1 MMMMVVVEEVRVL
14 SYSVFVCFR
23 MQIARNW
30 NLLQFLIYRHTR
42 HEQWFHLFSIL
53 FLTKFIIFFII
64 FPHLVLLFR
73 VRYFYFKVFRFYR
86 FHFSFFY
93 LFLFSLVDHRVYIS
107 LVDTVVH
114 NILMSTWEVVICD
127 TLIVQIICK
136 CNLIYFCFFLYF

>member
-1 MMMMVVVEEVRVL
+1 M
-14 SYSVFVCFR
+14 
-23 MQIARNW
+23 
-30 NLLQFLIYRHTR
+30 
-42 HEQWFHLFSIL
+42 IL
-53 FLTKFIIFFII
+53 FYSIPDKVYYFFII

-114 NILMSTWEVVICD
+114 NILMST
-127 TLIVQIICK
+127 
-136 CNLIYFCFFLYF
+136 